1 MKAITVLSQ
10 ALLAVPA
17 ASFSLGASQHNC
29 HAGTSQP
36 ALMRRRRTCSTATP
50 AATPTTT
57 TTTATALNYQPFTQ
71 VISDV
76 DDTIKSSGGVN
87 VAGVALGGIDTQY
100 ARGDFYPGVFQF
112 YLELSLYPVE
122 QINESLVSASSAERK
137 DDVYMPKIN
146 PSKVSVL
153 TARAEEFKAALE
165 LKEDSKLAVSFRR
178 AGEDAGVDGW
188 GLGPVLYGSVAEW
201 IIQDKKGL
209 RKFNSFEQLVQQ
221 DPTGRIMRYVW
232 VGDTG
237 ELDQEAGETMLREY
251 PEVVKAV
258 FLHVVSET
266 PGPAIPPPK
275 LINGRPVVFF
285 RTYVGAAARAVQL
298 GLMGEDGLLRV
309 MAAAEDA
316 LEGAGVPR
324 TSDKWSD
331 IERDMALASRTLS
344 LD

>member
-1 MKAITVLSQ
+1 MASSQGTSVYSSLALTAPMKSSITVVLQ

-17 ASFSLGASQHNC
+17 ASFALGGPQHKV
-29 HAGTSQP
+29 GTS
-36 ALMRRRRTCSTATP
+36 
-50 AATPTTT
+50 PTR
-57 TTTATALNYQPFTQ
+57 TALPYRPFTQ

-87 VAGVALGGIDTQY
+87 VAGVALGGIDTQF

-122 QINESLVSASSAERK
+122 QINESLVASRSD
-137 DDVYMPKIN
+137 DDVDMPKIS
-146 PSKVSVL
+146 PPKVSVL

-165 LKEDSKLAVSFRR
+165 LKDDSKLAVAFRK
-178 AGEDAGVDGW
+178 AGENAGIEGW

-201 IIQDKKGL
+201 IVQEKKGL

-221 DPTGRIMRYVW
+221 DPSGRIMQYVW

-258 FLHVVSET
+258 FLHVVSDGHVS
-266 PGPAIPPPK
+266 GPSIPAPK

-285 RTYVGAAARAVQL
+285 RTYVGAAARAMQL
-298 GLMGEDGLLRV
+298 GLMGEEGLLRV

-324 TSDKWSD
+324 SSDKWAD